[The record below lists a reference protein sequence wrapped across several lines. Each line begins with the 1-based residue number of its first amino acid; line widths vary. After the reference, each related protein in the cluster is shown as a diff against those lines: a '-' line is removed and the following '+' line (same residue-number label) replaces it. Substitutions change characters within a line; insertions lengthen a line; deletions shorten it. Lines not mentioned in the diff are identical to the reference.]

1 MTEGVWM
8 NLKSKNDVVTAAGP
22 SGRHWTS
29 MLSLPKSGNRRWYSA
44 CAHGLTSA
52 GFRSA
57 AALL

>member
-1 MTEGVWM
+1 VRSSIRITMSEGVWM

-22 SGRHWTS
+22 SG
-29 MLSLPKSGNRRWYSA
+29 G
-44 CAHGLTSA
+44 